1 MRLKEF
7 EIFESATAVAT
18 SSGNIAAVVNPHVA
32 HNNTKTKKKWKPTD
46 NALDMKG
53 EEGMLLAS
61 KDPATI
67 RRQIQ
72 EGSLYVGPDRRK
84 VDLGGNRRKTD
95 KPTPIPFAKKVK
107 EDEEDS
113 LYEGLPLIAAGLAA
127 LAGGYAGYKKL
138 KGKDD
143 EGTPPAAK
151 KKNIFQKR
159 HDDIEKAVKNA
170 HDG

>member
-7 EIFESATAVAT
+7 EIFEAAT
-18 SSGNIAAVVNPHVA
+18 SGATTSGNIAVVVNPHVA
-32 HNNTKTKKKWKPTD
+32 HNNKKPTKKWKPTD

-72 EGSLYVGPDRRK
+72 EGSLY
-84 VDLGGNRRKTD
+84 
-95 KPTPIPFAKKVK
+95 
-107 EDEEDS
+107 
-113 LYEGLPLIAAGLAA
+113 EGLPLIAAGLAA

-143 EGTPPAAK
+143 KETPAAAK

-159 HDDIEKAVKNA
+159 HDDIEKAVKKA
-170 HDG
+170 VSGE